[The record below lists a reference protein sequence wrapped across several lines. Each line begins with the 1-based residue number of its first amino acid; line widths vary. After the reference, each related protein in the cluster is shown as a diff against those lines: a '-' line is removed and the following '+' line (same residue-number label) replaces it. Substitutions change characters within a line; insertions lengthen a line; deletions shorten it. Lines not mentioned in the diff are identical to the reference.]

1 MSNSDVDNLVNI
13 YFDSRPNK
21 DRQHDKLAV
30 LFLACSGAGKSTIR
44 ERLVEELGA
53 TYVCNDEV
61 RYILDEYN
69 LPISLLKPIV
79 DKTWQ
84 KLTKDSGNNFIVFD
98 SNLSSYYMHSDSY
111 YHSVKRLGFRIYII
125 SLDLAEDELVK
136 RVNRRPRKDRAQI
149 LDQLPDQIIAQRNAT
164 KNLHPNYRIRADSNY
179 TDLVEA
185 LRKQTVVD

>member
-125 SLDLAEDELVK
+125 SLDLA
-136 RVNRRPRKDRAQI
+136 
-149 LDQLPDQIIAQRNAT
+149 
-164 KNLHPNYRIRADSNY
+164 
-179 TDLVEA
+179 
-185 LRKQTVVD
+185 